1 MASIEQQRWQRFA
14 WNATRYALG
23 PIGGL
28 LVPWL
33 VISRS
38 DAGAWGEALSTII
51 PMQIMLHV
59 AAFGSKEL
67 LLRTFA
73 LSTSRDPRSW
83 AVESL
88 ITRASAM
95 LPIAALLAFTSA
107 TIWWWAALWFF
118 SSFCSTAFDP
128 VFIWRKNFL
137 TLLVADALGLI
148 VQVLF
153 VVSTGYPNEETIV
166 LSFMMNAVSRLG
178 VIAIVV
184 RSWSP
189 IHDPLDAFHLS
200 YNSHFIHAL
209 PFFLIGF
216 SGLLASRIDL
226 YTANALL
233 DRAEVGR
240 YQIVASLFIQ
250 FQALAALVVAP
261 LTKDL
266 YRLNLES
273 VARYTRRMRIW
284 ALAGLLPM
292 CAVAWAVFT
301 FLFKFELSWGAYA
314 SACAL
319 VWPVFAYVP
328 VINQLYKHHRERSVM
343 WANFAAAALTCGLT
357 FVLLP
362 KLGIAGGLLA
372 AAAGQWLVL
381 AWMKREEH
389 RLHALP
395 RM

>member
-1 MASIEQQRWQRFA
+1 MASIEQERWLRFA
-14 WNATRYALG
+14 WNAARYALG

-33 VISRS
+33 VIQRS
-38 DAGAWGEALSTII
+38 SQEAWGQVVL
-51 PMQIMLHV
+51 PMILVQLV
-59 AAFGSKEL
+59 AHITQWGSKDL
-67 LLRTFA
+67 LLREFA
-73 LSTSRDPRSW
+73 RMPDRVLDLWRAS
-83 AVESL
+83 A
-88 ITRASAM
+88 ITRAVPWIVCALMLTRSGLILKDAWAM
-95 LPIAALLAFTSA
+95 SWLVGLVLANNVEPLIIWGKKFAGAA
-107 TIWWWAALWFF
+107 
-118 SSFCSTAFDP
+118 
-128 VFIWRKNFL
+128 
-137 TLLVADALGLI
+137 VADAMGLG
-148 VQVLF
+148 VQVAIILWNQ
-153 VVSTGYPNEETIV
+153 YLDADTIC
-166 LSFMMNAVSRLG
+166 LSFAGNQIARALILWSVVGFPSLGHAFRLFNM
-178 VIAIVV
+178 
-184 RSWSP
+184 RM
-189 IHDPLDAFHLS
+189 HLLT
-200 YNSHFIHAL
+200 AL

-226 YTANALL
+226 YTANVLL

-250 FQALAALVVAP
+250 FQALAALVVTP

-266 YRLNLES
+266 YRLNIES
-273 VARYTRRMRIW
+273 VSRYARRMRMW

-292 CAVAWAVFT
+292 CAIAWAVLT
-301 FLFKFELSWGAYA
+301 FLFKFELSWGVYA
-314 SACAL
+314 AAGAL

-328 VINQLYKHHRERSVM
+328 MMNQLYKHHRELSVM

-357 FVLLP
+357 LVLLP

-372 AAAGQWLVL
+372 AAAGQWLML